1 MSQEQYLQEKVRS
14 LPHKPGIYIMRDE
27 GGTIIYVGKA
37 ISLRNRVSSYFGS
50 LSGQVQKVVNM
61 VSHIHDFEYI
71 VVDTERE
78 ALNLENTYIKQYQ
91 PKYNILLRDDKT
103 YPYIKVTVNETWPRT
118 IIVRKVL
125 DDGARYFGPFA
136 GNGSAFRTLKLLE
149 KLFPYRS
156 CDITITGKEPRPCLE
171 FFIHRC
177 LGPCAGLADKAEYD
191 EAIKQVMLF
200 LEGKSDDVVEQRQA
214 KMEEAAEN
222 LQFERAA
229 IIRDQLTA
237 VRQITEQ
244 QKVVSS
250 SQFDEDVVAMARDGG
265 EAAVQ
270 IFFIRRGKLIGREH
284 FFLKGTEDES
294 ENEIL
299 SSFVKQYYSEATFIP
314 PQVQLQFELPDGEVI
329 TEWLSGRAGSEV
341 KLDVPDSGEKFNLV
355 NMVAQNAK
363 EALEQNRLKWLNDE
377 QKTTA
382 ALSELQKELKLPI
395 RPRRI
400 ECYDISNTQGTN
412 SVASMVVFEDG
423 SPKKS
428 DYRKFKIKTV
438 EGPND
443 FASMQEVLRRRFKRA
458 KSVEEMNEAATSDE
472 LQQLAELDTEHAALD
487 ATLVESGLEVQDPHD
502 ANWGVRGHPGQEETK
517 NGKKK
522 KAAKPNLQVK
532 TKADYS
538 WQNLPDLVIIDGGKG
553 QLSAAMEVLKELEM
567 EDVPVVGL
575 AKQNDEL
582 FLPNNPLSVYL
593 PRTSESLYLVQ
604 RIRDEAHRFAITF
617 HRQLRSKTAYQS
629 VLDSVPGI
637 GPKRKQALI
646 KAFGSAAKI
655 KEASD
660 EELLAIE
667 GMNKAA
673 LAKIR
678 EYL

>member
-1 MSQEQYLQEKVRS
+1 M
-14 LPHKPGIYIMRDE
+14 
-27 GGTIIYVGKA
+27 
-37 ISLRNRVSSYFGS
+37 
-50 LSGQVQKVVNM
+50 
-61 VSHIHDFEYI
+61 
-71 VVDTERE
+71 
-78 ALNLENTYIKQYQ
+78 
-91 PKYNILLRDDKT
+91 
-103 YPYIKVTVNETWPRT
+103 
-118 IIVRKVL
+118 
-125 DDGARYFGPFA
+125 
-136 GNGSAFRTLKLLE
+136 
-149 KLFPYRS
+149 
-156 CDITITGKEPRPCLE
+156 
-171 FFIHRC
+171 
-177 LGPCAGLADKAEYD
+177 
-191 EAIKQVMLF
+191 
-200 LEGKSDDVVEQRQA
+200 
-214 KMEEAAEN
+214 
-222 LQFERAA
+222 
-229 IIRDQLTA
+229 
-237 VRQITEQ
+237 
-244 QKVVSS
+244 
-250 SQFDEDVVAMARDGG
+250 
-265 EAAVQ
+265 
-270 IFFIRRGKLIGREH
+270 
-284 FFLKGTEDES
+284 
-294 ENEIL
+294 
-299 SSFVKQYYSEATFIP
+299 
-314 PQVQLQFELPDGEVI
+314 QFELPDGEVI